1 MSQDKDQ
8 SMNSESDLPREWD
21 ISGEGDPESN
31 LALQEKVAKL
41 EGELAEANSRAL
53 RTMADFQN
61 YQKRSYSNEQI
72 AKATGA
78 AGVINGVV
86 SVIDHFDL
94 ALQQDTSKVT
104 AEQIAAGVKVI
115 REELLRTLQ
124 QQGLSVINPKP
135 GDEFVPGIHEAIMQ
149 QKADGIGPGKVV
161 ATFQSGY
168 SLAGAAAGGGD
179 KVIRPAKVSVSPT
192 E

>member
-1 MSQDKDQ
+1 
-8 SMNSESDLPREWD
+8 MNSESDIPQEWE
-21 ISGEGDPESN
+21 IPSEGDPETN
-31 LALQEKVAKL
+31 LALQEKVTKL
-41 EGELAEANSRAL
+41 ESEVAEANSRAL

-61 YQKRSYSNEQI
+61 YQKRSFSNEQI

-78 AGVINGVV
+78 ASVISGVV
-86 SVIDHFDL
+86 TIIDHFDL

-104 AEQIAAGVKVI
+104 AEQLATGVKVI
-115 REELLRTLQ
+115 RDELLRTLQ

-135 GDEFVPGIHEAIMQ
+135 GDEFIPGIHEAIMQ

-179 KVIRPAKVSVSPT
+179 KVIRPAKVSVSPAD
-192 E
+192 

>member
-1 MSQDKDQ
+1 MTQGTNQ
-8 SMNSESDLPREWD
+8 GMNSESDSPREWE
-21 ISGEGDPESN
+21 IPEEGDPESN

-41 EGELAEANSRAL
+41 EAELAEANSRTL

-61 YQKRSYSNEQI
+61 YQKRSYTNEQI
-72 AKATGA
+72 ARATGA
-78 AGVINGVV
+78 ASVVQGVV
-86 SVIDHFDL
+86 TVIDHFDL
-94 ALQQDTSKVT
+94 ALQQDTSKVS
-104 AEQIAAGVKVI
+104 AEQIASGVKVI

-124 QQGLSVINPKP
+124 QQGLSVISPKP

-149 QKADGIGPGKVV
+149 QKAEGIGPGKVV

-168 SLAGAAAGGGD
+168 SLAGAGAGGGD
-179 KVIRPAKVSVSPT
+179 KVIRPAKVSVSPA

>member
-1 MSQDKDQ
+1 MISRSKDD
-8 SMNSESDLPREWD
+8 MNSESDNPQEWE
-21 ISGEGDPESN
+21 IPEEGDPESN
-31 LALQEKVAKL
+31 LALQERVSKL
-41 EGELAEANSRAL
+41 EADLAEANSRAL

-72 AKATGA
+72 AKATGV
-78 AGVINGVV
+78 AGVVQGIV

-104 AEQIAAGVKVI
+104 AEQIVSGVKVI
-115 REELLRTLQ
+115 REELLRVLQ
-124 QQGLSVINPKP
+124 QQGLKIINPKP

-149 QKADGIGPGKVV
+149 QKADGIEPGRVV
-161 ATFQSGY
+161 ATFQAGY

-179 KVIRPAKVSVSPT
+179 KVLRPAKVSVSPA

>member
-1 MSQDKDQ
+1 
-8 SMNSESDLPREWD
+8 MNSESDLPREWD

-41 EGELAEANSRAL
+41 ESELAEANSRAL

-78 AGVINGVV
+78 ASVINGVV

-161 ATFQSGY
+161 ATFQAGY

>member
-1 MSQDKDQ
+1 MTQGTNQ
-8 SMNSESDLPREWD
+8 GMNSESDSPREWE
-21 ISGEGDPESN
+21 IPEEGDPESN

-41 EGELAEANSRAL
+41 EAELAEANSRAL

-61 YQKRSYSNEQI
+61 YQKRSYTNEQI
-72 AKATGA
+72 ARATGA
-78 AGVINGVV
+78 AGVVQGVV
-86 SVIDHFDL
+86 TVIDHFDL
-94 ALQQDTSKVT
+94 ALQQDTGKVS
-104 AEQIAAGVKVI
+104 AEQIASGVKVI

-149 QKADGIGPGKVV
+149 QKAEGIGPGKVV
-161 ATFQSGY
+161 ATFQAGY
-168 SLAGAAAGGGD
+168 SLAGAGAGGGD
-179 KVIRPAKVSVSPT
+179 KVLRPAKVSVSPA